1 MRIKDARQTF
11 LGVWIRSLIENSPI
25 EVWGNGLQ
33 IRDFNY
39 IDDVINAM
47 LMAALSEDA
56 NGQVYN
62 LGSSEHITLKDLAN
76 MMISIHGQGNCRII
90 PFPKDR
96 EVIDIGD
103 YYSDYEKIR
112 KALNWSPI
120 ASLER
125 GLSKTLQYY
134 YGHIKHYL

>member
-62 LGSSEHITLKDLAN
+62 LGSPEHINLKDLAN

-96 EVIDIGD
+96 EAIDIGD

-112 KALNWSPI
+112 KALNWRPI
-120 ASLER
+120 TSLDQ

-134 YGHIKHYL
+134 YGHINHYL